1 MPRIHS
7 LYTGAILLIIATA
20 LSSCDQSI
28 DPIIGEDRPFT
39 IWGYLDAHAKI
50 QRVRVFPIRD
60 QLLVDPDHAGPIDAT
75 VTSNNLTTGEVY
87 TWVHIEDACCGI
99 PRDSIGGYL
108 FEAEFSAEY
117 ENRYRLSVRR
127 SDGAESSAEVTIP
140 PPVEVELIDE
150 RNRVIVPVHIH
161 GKPPNLVDVAVT
173 YDAITLPPANP
184 WPPGSTTPPAVRL
197 PVEIPYSGKE
207 EPLDDG
213 WRYEINLREDFDIVQ
228 EQFEINCLSRD
239 HIALRRIYFRFLAAD
254 EQWAPPNDSF
264 DPVLL
269 IEPGTFSNVENGY
282 GFFGGGYT
290 VTTAWIPTEVILR
303 NIGYRTAGPCPLSP
317 QNIPECQLPPEPCL
331 EQGS

>member
-39 IWGYLDAHAKI
+39 IWGYLDAHANI
-50 QRVRVFPIRD
+50 QRVRVFSIEN
-60 QLLVDPDHAGPIDAT
+60 QLGVDRSGPIDA
-75 VTSNNLTTGEVY
+75 VVSSKNLTTGEEVEWINREIVY
-87 TWVHIEDACCGI
+87 G
-99 PRDSIGGYL
+99 DSIVGHV
-108 FEAEFSAEY
+108 FESEFRAEY

-140 PPVEVELIDE
+140 PPVDVELTDE

-161 GKPPNLVDVAVT
+161 GKPPNLVDVTVT

-197 PVEIPYSGKE
+197 PVEISYSGKE

-213 WRYEINLREDFDIVQ
+213 WRYEINLRDDFAIVQ

-264 DPVLL
+264 DPNLL

-290 VTTAWIPTEVILR
+290 VTTAWIPTGVILR

-331 EQGS
+331 EQDS

>member
-39 IWGYLDAHAKI
+39 IWGYLNAHANI
-50 QRVRVFPIRD
+50 QRVRVFSIEER
-60 QLLVDPDHAGPIDAT
+60 LGVDRSGPIDA
-75 VTSNNLTTGEVY
+75 VVSSKNLTTGKE
-87 TWVHIEDACCGI
+87 IEWTHREI
-99 PRDSIGGYL
+99 IYSDSSAGHV
-108 FEAEFSAEY
+108 FESEFRAEY

-140 PPVEVELIDE
+140 PRVEVELTDE
-150 RNRVIVPVHIH
+150 RNRVIVPVHIQ
-161 GKPPNLVDVAVT
+161 GKPPNLVDVTVT

-197 PVEIPYSGKE
+197 PVEISYSGKE
-207 EPLDDG
+207 EPIQDG
-213 WRYEINLREDFDIVQ
+213 WRYEINLRDDFAMVQ
-228 EQFEINCLSRD
+228 EQFEVNCLSPD

-264 DPVLL
+264 DPNLL
-269 IEPGTFSNVENGY
+269 IEPGTFSNVDNGY

-290 VTTAWIPTEVILR
+290 VTTAWIPTNVILR
-303 NIGYRTAGPCPLSP
+303 NIGYRTAGPCPLSA

-331 EQGS
+331 EQDN

>member
-7 LYTGAILLIIATA
+7 LYTGAILLVIATA

-39 IWGYLDAHAKI
+39 IWGYLDAHANI
-50 QRVRVFPIRD
+50 QRVRVFSIED
-60 QLLVDPDHAGPIDAT
+60 QLGGDRSGPIDA
-75 VTSNNLTTGEVY
+75 VVSSKNLTTGEEVEWTNREIVY
-87 TWVHIEDACCGI
+87 G
-99 PRDSIGGYL
+99 DSIVGHV
-108 FEAEFSAEY
+108 FESEFRAEY

-140 PPVEVELIDE
+140 PPVDVELTDE

-161 GKPPNLVDVAVT
+161 GKPPNLVDVTVT

-197 PVEIPYSGKE
+197 PVEISYSGKE

-213 WRYEINLREDFDIVQ
+213 WRYEINLRDDFAIVQ

-239 HIALRRIYFRFLAAD
+239 HIALRRIYFRFLTAD

-264 DPVLL
+264 DPNLL

-290 VTTAWIPTEVILR
+290 VTTAWIPTGVILR

-331 EQGS
+331 EQDS